1 MSQKIRVYVV
11 DDHAIVRRGLRS
23 VLEMAP
29 DMDVVGDAEDG
40 HTVLADFTASAEPIA
55 DVVLMDLVMPVLD
68 GISTSRELRQRF
80 PDLKILVLSSF
91 GDARYVRPALELGV
105 AGYLLKDAPP
115 ETVVEAVREVFS
127 GQLHLDQRVSATLAD
142 ATTAVPDEGITPR
155 EQEVL
160 ELVARGLS
168 SQDIANELFIS
179 ERTARTHIS
188 HLLMKFGMQSRIQL
202 ALWAYNNGYLTQ
214 ADLPSPRQA
223 R

>member
-1 MSQKIRVYVV
+1 MSTKIRVYVA

-40 HTVLADFTASAEPIA
+40 RAVLEDFETEPIA

-105 AGYLLKDAPP
+105 AGYLLKDTPP
-115 ETVVEAVREVFS
+115 ETVVEAVREVFN
-127 GQLHLDQRVSATLAD
+127 GQLHLDERVSATLAE
-142 ATTAVPDEGITPR
+142 ARTAIPDESITPR

-160 ELVARGLS
+160 ELVARGMS
-168 SQDIANELFIS
+168 SQDIAKELFIS

-202 ALWAYNNGYLTQ
+202 ALWAYTNGFMTQ
-214 ADLPSPRQA
+214 DDLPSPRSP

>member
-80 PDLKILVLSSF
+80 PDVKILVLSSF

-115 ETVVEAVREVFS
+115 ETVVEAVREVFG
-127 GQLHLDQRVSATLAD
+127 GQLHLDQRVSATLAESM
-142 ATTAVPDEGITPR
+142 TAVPDETITPR

-160 ELVARGLS
+160 EHVARGLS
-168 SQDIANELFIS
+168 SQDIAKELFIS